1 METVLPDHI
10 TLHQEIIYNFE
21 HMPYLL
27 RPDKWKCFI
36 VPKTQASKNITSNA
50 SYMITHIDYKTNEL
64 TCKINGEAFSI
75 KIIYIIPDM
84 IDKNLSTISNK
95 GYGNEEMS
103 ELDFVRL
110 IHCLIFSRG
119 DKAKEVIEKVIDIF
133 ISSKMKYNHF
143 IDLHLTLNTII

>member
-1 METVLPDHI
+1 
-10 TLHQEIIYNFE
+10 
-21 HMPYLL
+21 
-27 RPDKWKCFI
+27 
-36 VPKTQASKNITSNA
+36 
-50 SYMITHIDYKTNEL
+50 MITHIDYKTNEL
-64 TCKINGEAFSI
+64 ICKINGEAFSI